1 MNRYW
6 IQTMCSILLVTAVA
20 AQAESEIE
28 LIDHGCG
35 GVSMVI
41 TAEDRFDPMVQQI
54 LTQKQLDKHPRMDK
68 PSFVVLPSGDEQR
81 LTESQIRYLE
91 TLLRQ

>member
-1 MNRYW
+1 MNRVL
-6 IQTMCSILLVTAVA
+6 SVILFLTAVTA
-20 AQAESEIE
+20 QADSEIE

-81 LTESQIRYLE
+81 LTEAQIRYLE

>member
-1 MNRYW
+1 MNRVL
-6 IQTMCSILLVTAVA
+6 SVILLLTAVTA
-20 AQAESEIE
+20 QADSEIE